1 MGTGRRHGWLL
12 AGTLAVLAVGAGPA
26 PAFGA
31 ATLSGSAGSISYS
44 DAADINHLTVTQSGA
59 NLVFADTGAAIT
71 SSGTCA
77 GGACPDSS
85 LPALTIS
92 VGTGL
97 DSVAIDSSV
106 SGHLSSITVQGG
118 TGDDQLFNNSAV
130 RATLDYS
137 ASNGPMTVDL
147 ACGCSTG
154 PGAGDGADTFF
165 GFEDLNGSSVGDAL
179 AGDSNANVINGG
191 GGADTIA
198 GAGGDDTLNGG
209 TGQDTVTYSPIAGTS
224 YAGASTG
231 VDVNLAAGTATGDGT
246 DALTSFE
253 TAIGSAFDD
262 TMIPSGGGSTLHGSF
277 GNDTLVS
284 GPSDDTFDGGGGS
297 DTLDYGA
304 VGSPVVVNLAT
315 GLANGDGTDTIT
327 TGTVERVLGS
337 SLNDTL
343 TGDQFANTL
352 DGQGG
357 NDLLAGGGGDDT
369 LIGGGGRNTADFGSS
384 LASVTANLAL
394 GTATGQGTDTFEQ
407 IQNLN
412 GSALGDSLTGDGAAN
427 VIQGA
432 GGDDTIAGRAGDDTL
447 SGGAGTGDTVTFAGS
462 SSGVYADLGA
472 GIATGE
478 GADTLSGF
486 EAVTGSNFADT
497 ILARDSLVETLRCG
511 PGVDAAIVDVADST
525 NADCESIDNGTPPP
539 PPPPTPT
546 TTVTVTAPA
555 PPAATTVTVTAPA
568 PLAATTTVTAPAPPP
583 VTTLAPQLPVAKI
596 TGHPASTV
604 KTKKA
609 TARVTFTFSSSAQ
622 GATFTCSRDFGA
634 FARCPS
640 PSSYAAKVGKHTFTV
655 EAVAAGVT
663 GSPVT
668 ARFTVKKSR

>member
-1 MGTGRRHGWLL
+1 MGSGRRHGWLL
-12 AGTLAVLAVGAGPA
+12 AGAVAVLAVGAGAA

-31 ATLSGSAGSISYS
+31 ATLSGSSGSISYS
-44 DAADINHLTVTQSGA
+44 DAADTNNLTVTQSGA
-59 NLVFADTGAAIT
+59 NLLFADTGAGIA

-77 GGACPDSS
+77 AAACADSS
-85 LPALTIS
+85 LPGLTIS
-92 VGTGL
+92 VGAGADT
-97 DSVAIDSSV
+97 VVIDSSV

-118 TGDDQLFNNSAV
+118 TGGDVLFNSSTV
-130 RATLDYS
+130 RATLDYGAS
-137 ASNGPMTVDL
+137 AGPMTVDL

-154 PGAGDGADTFF
+154 AAGDGADTFF
-165 GFEDLNGSSVGDAL
+165 GFEDLNGSSSGDTLAGDAL
-179 AGDSNANVINGG
+179 ANVINGG

-209 TGQDTVTYSPIAGTS
+209 TGQNTVTYSPIAGTS
-224 YAGASTG
+224 YAGAPTG
-231 VDVNLAAGTATGDGT
+231 VDLNLAAGVATGDGT
-246 DALTSFE
+246 DALTNFA
-253 TAIGSAFDD
+253 TAIGSPLDD
-262 TMIPSGGGSTLHGSF
+262 TMIPSGGGSTLRGGF

-284 GPSDDTFDGGGGS
+284 GPSDDTFDGGAGS

-315 GLANGDGTDTIT
+315 GLGTGDGTDTIT

-357 NDLLAGGGGDDT
+357 NDVLAGGGGDDT

-384 LASVTANLAL
+384 LASVTANLAF
-394 GTATGQGTDTFEQ
+394 GTATGQGTDTLEQ
-407 IQNLN
+407 IQNLS

-432 GGDDTIAGRAGDDTL
+432 GGDDTIAGRGGDDTL

-486 EAVTGSNFADT
+486 EAITGSNFADT
-497 ILARDSLVETLRCG
+497 ILARDSVVETLSCG
-511 PGVDAAIVDVADST
+511 PGVDTAIVDVADDA
-525 NADCESIDNGTPPP
+525 NADCESIDNGTSPP

-546 TTVTVTAPA
+546 VTVTVQS
-555 PPAATTVTVTAPA
+555 PPVVTVT
-568 PLAATTTVTAPAPPP
+568 TTVQAPPP
-583 VTTLAPQLPVAKI
+583 PPPKVRI

-609 TARVTFTFSSSAQ
+609 TARVTFAFSSSTH

-634 FARCPS
+634 FTRCPS
-640 PSSYAAKVGKHTFTV
+640 PTSYNAKVGKHTFTV
-655 EAVAAGVT
+655 EGVAAGIT
-663 GSPVT
+663 GSPAT
-668 ARFTVKKSR
+668 ARFTVRKGR